1 MKKLE
6 QAKQG
11 AFDLHWLATL
21 LTGCPETAEDV
32 TVAAIASA
40 DEPNAF
46 FSTWMQAWARRMVIA
61 NALAAVRDDLARS
74 ARRTALRRAEMSE
87 IPPRS
92 WVLDREITKRDLE
105 RALLSIDVFPR
116 AVVLLLV
123 FERVPLKDSEV
134 LLGSRPELIRTA
146 MAAGLRDLTINLAK
160 MQGWKSV
167 ASKSTSEAQH
177 VSTTKLP
184 S

>member
-1 MKKLE
+1 MKTLE
-6 QAKQG
+6 QAKRR

-21 LTGCPETAEDV
+21 LTGCRETAENV
-32 TVAAIASA
+32 TVAAAG
-40 DEPNAF
+40 EPNAF
-46 FSTWMQAWARRMVIA
+46 FSTWMQVWARRTFIA
-61 NALAAVRDDLARS
+61 KALAIVREDLARS

-87 IPPRS
+87 LPPRS

-105 RALLSIDVFPR
+105 RALLPIDVFPR
-116 AVVLLLV
+116 AAVLLLAL
-123 FERVPLKDSEV
+123 ERMPLQDAAV
-134 LLGSRPELIRTA
+134 LLNSEPDMVRTA
-146 MAAGLRDLTINLAK
+146 MAAGLRDLTINLAR